1 MFKLDMAADPKEMAA
16 IEARRN
22 REKER
27 QNRFFNVRNRLIG
40 VDIEALN
47 NQVEER
53 KIREAE
59 ERYKEH
65 VYGVSYMQND
75 MASQMLEKEA
85 AERAYR
91 KAKTMQNHCDQKQCL
106 HKNEY
111 NLWNSNPLW
120 PQPGV
125 SDPYCDA
132 SSLQYFSGDELHKAA
147 CLRMQ
152 QEQFR
157 ASLNTQVQQQQQAKT
172 EQLRV
177 DQLSDQLRMAAELRA
192 SQIAKL
198 EESCRIAMKCAMA
211 NANKAQAAEKA
222 RRQRTERQREQAANR
237 KEIWSQVNSDLL
249 TENPKVAQNT
259 KALHRVLPHSWK
271 GMTPEQRAAIRKTQE
286 AQRQEREA
294 QRQAEKAQEAEWQKQ
309 TACAAKATE
318 ELEEQERI
326 LCAELR
332 RGLGSLNQYLASE
345 QKAQQKHLNSMIYTN
360 QPTDQYYL
368 QFNTSSR

>member
-65 VYGVSYMQND
+65 VY
-75 MASQMLEKEA
+75 
-85 AERAYR
+85 
-91 KAKTMQNHCDQKQCL
+91 
-106 HKNEY
+106 
-111 NLWNSNPLW
+111 
-120 PQPGV
+120 
-125 SDPYCDA
+125 
-132 SSLQYFSGDELHKAA
+132 
-147 CLRMQ
+147 
-152 QEQFR
+152 
-157 ASLNTQVQQQQQAKT
+157 
-172 EQLRV
+172 

-345 QKAQQKHLNSMIYTN
+345 QKAQ
-360 QPTDQYYL
+360 
-368 QFNTSSR
+368 